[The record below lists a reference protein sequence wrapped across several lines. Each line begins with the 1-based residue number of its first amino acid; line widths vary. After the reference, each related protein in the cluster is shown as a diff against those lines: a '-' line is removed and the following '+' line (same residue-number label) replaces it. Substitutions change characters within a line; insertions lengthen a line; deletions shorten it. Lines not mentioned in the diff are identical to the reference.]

1 MPTVR
6 RSPAFLAFD
15 QELKNYSL
23 AKFDFDF
30 DTEGADVCFTLNAIM
45 LKEIGDKRI

>member
-1 MPTVR
+1 MPYVPK
-6 RSPAFLAFD
+6 SPEFLAFD

-30 DTEGADVCFTLNAIM
+30 DTEGADVCFTSNVNM
-45 LKEIGDKRI
+45 LK